1 MPTAGFIDRARLRE
15 YGSSRA
21 TTRGVTMW
29 RDRGLRGLIAF
40 LIVAFICVGSPA
52 LRAQGT
58 DAATTAN
65 ANKLAQV
72 LKQSGYTYTTH
83 RSDTWSID
91 LQRKNIGKVKIITS
105 VGADIVVTFAIL
117 AKKANIQKSAQFL
130 ETLASANHDYDFV
143 KVGLDKDGDLFV
155 RIDTPARTIDV
166 QEFKRVVEQVA
177 NASNEVYAKVSGS
190 ILR

>member
-105 VGADIVVTFAIL
+105 VGADIVVLRDPGEEGQYPEERAIPRNAGERQSRL
-117 AKKANIQKSAQFL
+117 RFRQSRPRQGRRPVRPHRHACA
-130 ETLASANHDYDFV
+130 HD
-143 KVGLDKDGDLFV
+143 
-155 RIDTPARTIDV
+155 RRSRV
-166 QEFKRVVEQVA
+166 QTR
-177 NASNEVYAKVSGS
+177 
-190 ILR
+190 RR